1 MKLESRSELLSIII
15 PTRNDGTS
23 PQRMLDE
30 LDIIIKQQKL
40 SVQVIVVDDSD
51 TPSPFRVEEAF
62 GFRLEVYHRTS
73 GKGFGSAIRYGI
85 SKATGEYVMI
95 MMGDHSDDPL
105 DLPRLVDRLVD
116 GFDLVIGSRFV
127 SGGRVTGYPAGKLLA
142 NRLFNYSSR
151 VLFRAGVSDVSTSFK
166 IIRKSLLHQLKIQS
180 NGFEISPEVTLRC
193 IRRGARTCEVPVSW
207 TQRKEG
213 SSRFNLRRQW
223 VSYLRVL
230 LSAGLT

>member
-1 MKLESRSELLSIII
+1 MKVEGRNELLSIII

-23 PQRMLDE
+23 PQRLLDE
-30 LDIIIKQQKL
+30 LDTIIKQQKL

-51 TPSPFRVEEAF
+51 TPSPFRVEKEF

-85 SKATGEYVMI
+85 GKATGEYVMI

-105 DLPRLVDRLVD
+105 DVPHLVDRLAD

-127 SGGRVTGYPAGKLLA
+127 SGGRVTGYPTGKLLA

-213 SSRFNLRRQW
+213 RSRFNLRSQW